1 MRILIL
7 EYACS
12 VTLCLLVDVHKFSGR
27 TMRQLSVFFALISLS
42 ALSMSASADQS
53 AEVSIELSMQKE
65 IGSVSITGLSDI
77 FIEYQEGGAN
87 DFTNWYSS
95 DLMEFCVRTHGT
107 RFYMTVEGSNDVGR
121 DFTMIGVGQAEPHKI
136 LYRVRAM
143 RVLDV
148 PVPQL
153 LYDMPPGE
161 AKSIAVSQD
170 FVGSECDSGGNIG
183 LELRMNKYNSDE
195 HITNVA
201 EALSGAG
208 PHEFVDT
215 LTLTLS
221 PHF

>member
-1 MRILIL
+1 MKLLSHSLALIL
-7 EYACS
+7 
-12 VTLCLLVDVHKFSGR
+12 
-27 TMRQLSVFFALISLS
+27 LS
-42 ALSMSASADQS
+42 AVSTSANAENSAQI
-53 AEVSIELSMQKE
+53 AVELSMQKD

-77 FIEYQEGGAN
+77 FIEYQEGGTN

-95 DLMEFCVRTHGT
+95 DLMEFCVRTPGT

-121 DFTMIGVGQAEPHKI
+121 DFAMIGVGQAQPHKV

-143 RVLDV
+143 RVLNV
-148 PVPQL
+148 ANPQI

-170 FVGSECDSGGNIG
+170 FVGSECDSAGNIG
-183 LELRMNKYNSDE
+183 LELRMNKFNSDE

-201 EALSGAG
+201 EALNGAG